1 MTADSKNLYLAIGL
15 SCLVIVGWSY
25 FFAPKP
31 DRARMA
37 EIQRQAQTAQIQANP
52 AEAPANAPVSLPRDL
67 GTPDA
72 ATPKTRTEALA
83 ASPRVKIDTPAL
95 SGSLAL
101 KGARLDDVAL
111 KLYHETT
118 DPSSPNIILFS
129 PVGAPDAY
137 YAEAGFLAASGEQ
150 LALPRADT
158 LWQTDRDTLTPQ
170 TPVTLTYDDGQGL
183 VFHRQIA
190 VDDRYMFTIK
200 DSVENKSDK
209 PVTLAPYAVVAR
221 QGLPKTTNYAVL
233 HEGFV
238 GVIGDGG
245 VEEIKYDKIEK
256 EDGGRQDAFGR
267 RRLARLY
274 GQILGGDRHSGP
286 EGADRGALFREPRG
300 RNQALS
306 RRFRRLHR
314 SAPRAR
320 RLDRGHEPRFRRRQR
335 SRDAGSLSGRSRH
348 QEIRPADRLGLVL
361 FHHAADVP
369 AAALPLSAD
378 RQLRRR
384 DL

>member
-1 MTADSKNLYLAIGL
+1 MTADSKNFYLAIGL

-31 DRARMA
+31 NGARVA
-37 EIQRQAQTAQIQANP
+37 EIQRQAQTAPQATP
-52 AEAPANAPVSLPRDL
+52 GETTSAGAPVALPRDL
-67 GTPDA
+67 SVPEA
-72 ATPKTRTEALA
+72 AAPKTRAEALA

-111 KLYHETT
+111 KFYHETT
-118 DPSSPNIILFS
+118 DPTSPNIVLFS

-158 LWQTDRDTLTPQ
+158 LWQADRDALTPQ
-170 TPVTLTYDDGQGL
+170 TPVTLSFDNGQGL

-209 PVTLAPYAVVAR
+209 AVTLAPYALVAR
-221 QGLPKTTNYAVL
+221 QGLPKTANYAVL
-233 HEGFV
+233 HEGFI

-256 EDGGRQDAFGR
+256 EDGAAKSLSGVG
-267 RRLARLY
+267 
-274 GQILGGDRHSGP
+274 GWLGFTDKYWAATVIPDQKAH
-286 EGADRGALFREPRG
+286 DRGALFG
-300 RNQALS
+300 RALAVRPEKLS
-306 RRFRRLHR
+306 RRFRRR
-314 SAPRAR
+314 RADAGAG
-320 RLDRGHEPRFRRRQR
+320 RLDRRPEPRLRRRQGG
-335 SRDAGSLSGRSRH
+335 RDAGSLSDRSRH
-348 QEIRPADRLGLVL
+348 QEIRSSDRLGLVL
-361 FHHAADVP
+361 FHYPADVP
-369 AAALPLSAD
+369 PACISFIA
-378 RQLRRR
+378 
-384 DL
+384 